1 MASSK
6 GNMMTNQ
13 HVLDKVFFKKQQMQ
27 GNNNMNSNQ
36 HVLEW
41 IFSLEVRA
49 YCLGSEE
56 AFKILSERI
65 EVQYE

>member
-1 MASSK
+1 L
-6 GNMMTNQ
+6 
-13 HVLDKVFFKKQQMQ
+13 LDLK

>member
-1 MASSK
+1 MA
-6 GNMMTNQ
+6 
-13 HVLDKVFFKKQQMQ
+13 VIFYLLDMK